1 MRPKLPS
8 AVRALLLLLLPS
20 LAPACGSS
28 PPAPQAPPATTTDAP
43 LASPATSHRAP
54 VYGPPHSTGP
64 SYEAALDTPENISAL
79 AGEPTLTDPDLAGPM
94 RNPSFMSDCN
104 APESMHVKVQVAV
117 RDGAAI
123 GVTVR
128 TDPDDTIIAECI
140 DKAVR
145 SLQWTPSK
153 RRDSMTTVY

>member
-1 MRPKLPS
+1 MRPKLPA
-8 AVRALLLLLLPS
+8 AVRALLLLLPS

-28 PPAPQAPPATTTDAP
+28 PPAPQAPPAPTEAP
-43 LASPATSHRAP
+43 LATPGTSHRVP

-79 AGEPTLTDPDLAGPM
+79 AGEPTLTDQDLAGPM

-104 APESMHVKVQVAV
+104 APDSMHVKVQVAV

-128 TDPDDTIIAECI
+128 TDPDDTTVAECI
-140 DKAVR
+140 EKAVR
-145 SLQWTPSK
+145 GLQWTPSK